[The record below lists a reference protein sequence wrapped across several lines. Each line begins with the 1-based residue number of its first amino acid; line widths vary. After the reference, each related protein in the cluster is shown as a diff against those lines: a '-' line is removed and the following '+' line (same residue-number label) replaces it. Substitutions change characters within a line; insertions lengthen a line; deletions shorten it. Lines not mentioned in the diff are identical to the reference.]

1 MKNSA
6 FYHKKTAH
14 IIAVLSLVGLL
25 VACEESGGSAG
36 GSGTSAPQGQRGS
49 TARMALVDDYL
60 YAISGDTIQLFD
72 VGDGDSPQA
81 WTTVRVDFGIET
93 LFPYGDYLLVGGERG
108 VYILDNTDRAS
119 PTQVGEFT
127 HAEAQDPVVANND
140 LAYVTLSRDPATF
153 PGQENIDRLDV
164 VDISDVT
171 NPTLIHTVNLS
182 GPRGLTVDGDR
193 LHVCDGVSGLKTF
206 SLENPREPTL
216 LFSLPNDECND
227 VLMVNGNLVAVGD
240 TGVSQYDV
248 TLGRPAKISEIN
260 RQSVI
265 YVVDP

>member
-1 MKNSA
+1 MRNTTQRGCSWWRPA
-6 FYHKKTAH
+6 GALLLT
-14 IIAVLSLVGLL
+14 GLL
-25 VACEESGGSAG
+25 VACEDTGTSSSGGN
-36 GSGTSAPQGQRGS
+36 GSVTQGQRGS
-49 TARMALVDDYL
+49 TARMALVDNYL
-60 YAISGDTIQLFD
+60 YAISGDSIQLFNID
-72 VGDGDSPQA
+72 DGDSPQA
-81 WTTVRVDFGIET
+81 WTTVQMDFGIET
-93 LFPYGDYLLVGGERG
+93 LFPYGDYLLVGGDRG

-127 HAEAQDPVVANND
+127 HAEAQDPVVANDD

-153 PGQENIDRLDV
+153 PGQDNIDRLDV

-171 NPTLIHTVNLS
+171 NPTLIHTVSLS

-193 LHVCDGVSGLKTF
+193 LHVCDGYSGLKTF
-206 SLENPREPTL
+206 SLENPREPSL
-216 LFSLPNDECND
+216 LFTLPNDECND
-227 VLMVNGNLVAVGD
+227 VLMINDNLVAVGD

-248 TLGRPAKISEIN
+248 TLGRPAKISEIT